1 MPLKDLTTNS
11 YCGFLFVFF
20 PFAVEAVRNN
30 VEGDAQY
37 MKGDGK
43 EGSKK
48 QPLPIFLKVCPIGIP
63 FCLNISLFRS

>member
-11 YCGFLFVFF
+11 YYCFLFVFF

-37 MKGDGK
+37 MKGDSK
-43 EGSKK
+43 EGNNK
-48 QPLPIFLKVCPIGIP
+48 
-63 FCLNISLFRS
+63 